1 MYMSLPIVK
10 IYDEEGY
17 EVDSKLLKWIN
28 QPRARQ
34 LARDWKSQLEI
45 KAQISHQLNLI
56 VK

>member
-1 MYMSLPIVK
+1 MSLPIVK